1 MFNKSFLGEKRFQ
14 CAECLKRFMRSD
26 HLSKHLKTH
35 QARRIAQEAQA
46 QQQVQNAL
54 QIQTNSEENTLIITQ
69 PDMNIDGD
77 QTDTK
82 PDIGQ
87 LAI

>member
-1 MFNKSFLGEKRFQ
+1 
-14 CAECLKRFMRSD
+14 MRSD

-35 QARRIAQEAQA
+35 QARRMAQEAQTA
-46 QQQVQNAL
+46 QANAL
-54 QIQTNSEENTLIITQ
+54 QVQTTEEANTLIMTQ
-69 PDMNIDGD
+69 SALSLDTD

-87 LAI
+87 IAI